1 MSTSASMSSR
11 TLHLIA
17 YDIAR
22 PKRLRR
28 ALHAVR
34 GYASGGQKSAHECF
48 LSAPERHA
56 LLARLRGIAHP
67 RDDRLLA
74 IRLDPRSPPRLL
86 GIARP
91 PLRGSFIIIG

>member
-1 MSTSASMSSR
+1 MSTRA
-11 TLHLIA
+11 LHLVA
-17 YDIAR
+17 YDITR

-34 GYASGGQKSAHECF
+34 AHATGGQKSAHECF
-48 LSAPERHA
+48 LSVPERHA
-56 LLARLRGIAHP
+56 LLARLRAIAHP
-67 RDDRLLA
+67 RADRVFAL
-74 IRLDPRSPPRLL
+74 RLDPRSTPRTL